1 MARKRSSSFKDV
13 VVVLSR
19 LPWWV
24 SLLIGFVSWLIL
36 NPVANRPVVVPAG
49 VQIHDMSGVMLSQL
63 WQTFA
68 MFGRYLIPLVCVFGA
83 IGSVFGRQRRK
94 KLLDD
99 VKCSSD
105 PNCHHSNHQQS
116 NVTKNRSLMFRKNSL
131 LLIKDFQ

>member
-1 MARKRSSSFKDV
+1 MARKRSSSFEDV

-49 VQIHDMSGVMLSQL
+49 VKPGDMSGVLVGQL
-63 WQTFA
+63 WRTLA
-68 MFGRYLIPLVCVFGA
+68 MFGQYLIPLMCVFGA

-94 KLLDD
+94 KLLKN
-99 VKCSSD
+99 VKCSTGPD
-105 PNCHHSNHQQS
+105 YAIL
-116 NVTKNRSLMFRKNSL
+116 NRCVGSGVITFRA
-131 LLIKDFQ
+131 